1 MKSAF
6 GKKLKKILLFI
17 ISIVPFYCHSQI
29 VDTIKC
35 NIDFKEYETV
45 IKNNIK
51 ERSVYTL
58 NNKKAILD
66 LYEKDSVKLLLD
78 YKMDSEYIV
87 TSIPVFKLKDNFDNN
102 HKSNVLHKIDFSN
115 DFHEQFLNI
124 YYKDEIVY
132 ESYYVNQDSLDHFS
146 LISNSLTLN
155 SFDDPERFGNLK
167 GYLMKL
173 SLERKYFA
181 FFIEGCPIDHIFI
194 VDNGVVYAVFNPTPE
209 GKYDKIEINEYF
221 SKYYDKKFIYN
232 KKPRLGRKYKERYF
246 FKILKN

>member
-6 GKKLKKILLFI
+6 RKKLNKILLLF
-17 ISIVPFYCHSQI
+17 ISIAPFYCYSQI
-29 VDTIKC
+29 TDTIKC

-87 TSIPVFKLKDNFDNN
+87 TSIPIFKLKDNFDND
-102 HKSNVLHKIDFSN
+102 HKNNILHKIDFSN
-115 DFHEQFLNI
+115 DFQKQFFNI
-124 YYKDEIVY
+124 YYKNEIVY
-132 ESYYVNQDSLDHFS
+132 ESYYVDKDSLNFNA
-146 LISNSLTLN
+146 LINNSLTLD
-155 SFDDPERFGNLK
+155 SFEDPSRIGHLK
-167 GYLMKL
+167 GYLLKL
-173 SLERKYFA
+173 GLERKHFA
-181 FFIEGCPIDHIFI
+181 FFIEGCPIDHLFI
-194 VDNGVVYAVFNPTPE
+194 VDNGIVYAIFNPTPE

-221 SKYYDKKFIYN
+221 SKYYDKKFIYK
-232 KKPRLGRKYKERYF
+232 KKPSSGKKYKEKYF
-246 FKILKN
+246 FEIY

>member
-6 GKKLKKILLFI
+6 RIKLMNIALFF
-17 ISIVPFYCHSQI
+17 ISIVPFYSHSQI
-29 VDTIKC
+29 TDAIKC
-35 NIDFKEYETV
+35 NIDFKGYETV

-58 NNKKAILD
+58 KNKKAILD
-66 LYEKDSVKLLLD
+66 LYEKDSLKLLLD
-78 YKMDSEYIV
+78 YKLDSDYIV

-102 HKSNVLHKIDFSN
+102 YKKNVLHKINFLNNFHNQFS
-115 DFHEQFLNI
+115 NI

-132 ESYYVNQDSLDHFS
+132 ESYYVDQDSLDLFS
-146 LISNSLTLN
+146 LITNSLILN

-173 SLERKYFA
+173 GLERKYFA

-194 VDNGVVYAVFNPTPE
+194 VDNGIVYAIFNPTPE

-221 SKYYDKKFIYN
+221 SKYYDKKFIYR
-232 KKPRLGRKYKERYF
+232 KKPRSGKKYKEKYF
-246 FKILKN
+246 FKIY